1 MHIYEQHLVCIYIMT
16 RHTKK
21 HWGTKLSLQQ
31 EVCHFDSK
39 FPFHPHSH
47 TFSMPCTNKL
57 LLQIEHHSLPI
68 HSVSLTLTFN
78 MKSCQKLS
86 PTWDM
91 VGVMVPS
98 IFMHCHE
105 GLTPYNFQI
114 QFPMFVVF
122 HILHFSI
129 LLRIFFS
136 DWWWKVYD
144 RKPQMRIPLSKLWK
158 THVEI
163 QQLVLFMAGFTMLS
177 DISPTARENTACDM
191 DEVLWPDRNRRQ
203 DATCNCSKCNT
214 EQKKKA

>member
-1 MHIYEQHLVCIYIMT
+1 MSNIWYAYTSWPDTQKNTGVPNCHSNRKSAILIQSSHFIPTLIHFPCLVLTNSSYRLNTI
-16 RHTKK
+16 
-21 HWGTKLSLQQ
+21 
-31 EVCHFDSK
+31 HFQ
-39 FPFHPHSH
+39 FTQYHP
-47 TFSMPCTNKL
+47 
-57 LLQIEHHSLPI
+57 Q
-68 HSVSLTLTFN
+68 TFN

-91 VGVMVPS
+91 VGVTVPS

-122 HILHFSI
+122 HILHFSV

-136 DWWWKVYD
+136 EWWWKVYD